1 MKNLLIVIGI
11 VLSGC
16 TSMNQLTPEEMTIDS
31 NDPIIDAE
39 CALKNSI
46 PDIHDRVL

>member
-1 MKNLLIVIGI
+1 MKNLLIAIGI

-16 TSMNQLTPEEMTIDS
+16 TSMNQLTYEEMVIDS

-39 CALKNSI
+39 CALKNSV
-46 PDIHDRVL
+46 PDIHDQIL